1 MNARLDTVAVR
12 REILTVERIP
22 YAAHVSRHVVRTL
35 LGDYVQV
42 FRLGGAS
49 FECADDETLNS
60 WHERLN
66 VLWRN
71 VASPQVAIWAHVIRR
86 REVPAVGEGAQ
97 GFAGALES
105 KYRTRLSG
113 QKLMVNE
120 LFLTTVYR
128 PTSGVATGIAS
139 NLLKRARSGASAL
152 ELADA
157 LDACE
162 KLRETVRAS
171 LARYDPEVLGVYQ
184 RGGRS
189 YSGPLNLFSTLI
201 NGEVREVPLPRAPIN
216 EVLAT
221 SRVFFGTEALEYRLP
236 TGTRSGAMLGIK
248 EYPTPTHVGMFD
260 ALLSAPFPFVLTQSF
275 GFLAKASGQAL
286 LQRQFN
292 RMVNA
297 GDFAVSQAEELKDAL
312 DALTSNEFVMGDHH
326 FSLQVMADD
335 PQSGG
340 STYGAAWLPENA
352 DAIVRRTKALNDH
365 VALARALLADTGM
378 TVAREDLALEA
389 AFWAQLPGNFPMRP
403 RKAPITSRNF
413 AAMVPFHNYP
423 AGRAAGNHWGEALT
437 VLVTSARSPFHFS
450 LHASDPN
457 DPEGGSRKDTG
468 HTLICGPTGSGKT
481 VFIGFLIAML
491 TRQGAAQIIF
501 DKDRGLEILVRAL
514 GGEYCALKS
523 GEATG
528 FNPLKLPA
536 TPLNT
541 EFLKNWLRVLAR
553 PAHGI
558 LTVRQQADLDQALRG
573 TLALELKARRLSR
586 LIEFL
591 DATDPEGLYARLAP
605 WCEARSGDYAW
616 VFDNDEDVVVP
627 RLSGHAIVG
636 FDVTDFLDHEVSR
649 TPVTLYLFHL
659 VRHLLDGRR
668 LVCWMDEFWRLL
680 ADSAFE
686 NFAKDGPKTWRKL
699 NGVMA
704 LATQSASDVLGSP
717 ISRTLIEQTP
727 TKVFFPNSD
736 ANAEDY
742 IAGFGLTERE
752 FRLVKEELEPG
763 SRRFLVRQ
771 GHQSVVCELDLKGFD
786 AELAV
791 ISGRRSAL
799 DVVHQLISRHGEDP
813 RAWLPPFYEHALGR
827 DSFSS
832 NQEVSRVH

>member
-1 MNARLDTVAVR
+1 MNAATVR
-12 REILTVERIP
+12 REILALDRIP
-22 YAAHVSRHVVRTL
+22 YAAHVSPHLVKTFA
-35 LGDYVQV
+35 GDYVQS
-42 FRLGGAS
+42 FRLSGAS
-49 FECADDETLNS
+49 FECADDAQLNN

-71 VASPQVAIWAHVIRR
+71 VATPQVALWAHVIRR
-86 REVPAVGEGAQ
+86 REVTAVGEGAEP
-97 GFAGALES
+97 FAAALEH
-105 KYRTRLSG
+105 KYRQRLSH
-113 QKLMVNE
+113 QTLMVNE
-120 LFLTTVYR
+120 LFLSLVYR
-128 PTSGVATGIAS
+128 PTAGVTTGLAS
-139 NLLKRARSGASAL
+139 KLLQRTQTAGFKF

-162 KLRETVRAS
+162 KLRDTVRTS
-171 LARYDPEVLGVYQ
+171 LARYEPEELGVYLK
-184 RGGRS
+184 GRRP
-189 YSGPLNLFSTLI
+189 YSSALNLFATLI
-201 NGEVREVPLPRAPIN
+201 NGESREVPLSAAPSN

-221 SRVFFGTEALEYRLP
+221 SRVSFGTEALEYRLP
-236 TGTRSGAMLGIK
+236 TGTRVGAMLGIK
-248 EYPTPTHVGMFD
+248 EYPTPTQVGMFD
-260 ALLSAPFPFVLTQSF
+260 ALLSVPFPLVLTQSF
-275 GFLAKASGQAL
+275 GFLTKASGQAL

-297 GDFAVSQAEELKDAL
+297 GDFGVSQAEELKDAL

-335 PQSGG
+335 PLDPSAL
-340 STYGAAWLPENA
+340 GA
-352 DAIVRRTKALNDH
+352 RTTDSEEARAQRASALNDA
-365 VALARALLADTGM
+365 VALARSVLADTGM

-423 AGRAAGNHWGEALT
+423 AGRPTGNHWGEALT
-437 VLVTSARSPFHFS
+437 VLATSARSPFHFS
-450 LHASDPN
+450 LHASDPA

-481 VFIGFLIAML
+481 VFIGFLVAML
-491 TRQGAAQIIF
+491 SRQGVTQILF

-514 GGEYCALKS
+514 GGEYCALKN
-523 GEATG
+523 GEPSG
-528 FNPLKLPA
+528 FNPLKLPP
-536 TPLNT
+536 TPSNI
-541 EFLKNWLRVLAR
+541 EFLKAWLRVLVR
-553 PAHGI
+553 PASGV

-573 TLALELKARRLSR
+573 TLALALSARRLSR

-591 DATDPEGLYARLAP
+591 DATDSEGLHARLTP
-605 WCEARSGDYAW
+605 WCAATRGDYAW
-616 VFDNDEDVVVP
+616 VFDNEEDVVVP
-627 RLSGHAIVG
+627 RLAAHAIVG
-636 FDVTDFLDHEVSR
+636 FDVTDFLDHEASR

-680 ADSAFE
+680 ADQAFE

-727 TKVFFPNSD
+727 TKVFFPNPEG
-736 ANAEDY
+736 NAQDY
-742 IAGFGLTERE
+742 CEGLGLTERE
-752 FRLVKEELEPG
+752 FRLVREELEPG
-763 SRRFLVRQ
+763 SRRFLVKQ

-786 AELAV
+786 AELSV
-791 ISGRRSAL
+791 ISGRSSSVEVL
-799 DVVHQLISRHGEDP
+799 HQIMSRHGTDP
-813 RAWLPPFYEHALGR
+813 VAWLPVFCA
-827 DSFSS
+827 
-832 NQEVSRVH
+832 RVTGHPVRADL